1 MHPVA
6 TVLSLASSQKRAPVA
21 MAHDVLRPDGR
32 NASVPHSKPVAANTS
47 VINAPRGNRA
57 VYGTVA
63 KRVAQDRPK
72 MARKEKTKTKR
83 IKTCIFLSF
92 CFCCFLVVFCFIF
105 VVFLVSCWRLVF
117 FLCVPVTIENGK
129 LLRFQREAKSKAAPS
144 PFLHNAKMVPV
155 RLLLYVCDLCHQW
168 SVRPPATTWQ
178 RNQWWCHQKQPHI
191 KAAVPTGLP
200 HGIMGGLGGD
210 EQDAIIPSGPQ

>member
-1 MHPVA
+1 MHAGGNATVAHSEPVA
-6 TVLSLASSQKRAPVA
+6 AAMPVIDAPGRNSAVFGFVAKRAPVA

-92 CFCCFLVVFCFIF
+92 CFCCFLVFF
-105 VVFLVSCWRLVF
+105 VLYLLFFLFLVGVLFFSCVF
-117 FLCVPVTIENGK
+117 P
-129 LLRFQREAKSKAAPS
+129 
-144 PFLHNAKMVPV
+144 
-155 RLLLYVCDLCHQW
+155 
-168 SVRPPATTWQ
+168 
-178 RNQWWCHQKQPHI
+178 
-191 KAAVPTGLP
+191 
-200 HGIMGGLGGD
+200 
-210 EQDAIIPSGPQ
+210 